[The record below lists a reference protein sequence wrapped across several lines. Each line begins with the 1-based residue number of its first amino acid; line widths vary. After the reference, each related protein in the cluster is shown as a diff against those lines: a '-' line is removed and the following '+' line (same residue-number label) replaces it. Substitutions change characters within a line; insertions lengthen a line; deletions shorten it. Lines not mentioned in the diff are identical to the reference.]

1 MTIAELKH
9 RAETAF
15 AAALAA
21 ASPARA
27 IATAIRDL
35 ESAPTFVLGIGKA
48 AVAMAE
54 ACRNQGINAPG
65 MLVTNRENARQ
76 VTGFEL
82 YRGGH
87 PVPDQGSLDA
97 AAAISARLSGLGED
111 DHLLV
116 LLSGGGSALM
126 ALPMPGLTLDHKI
139 RLNQALL
146 GSGLDIHAMNAVR
159 RLFSR
164 VKGGRLAAL
173 AAPARITQWA
183 LSDVPGDALISIA
196 SGPFAAE
203 TTPFDVTLGYLEASG
218 LLNESWVGEALAR
231 LRAGD
236 AEMPLMQ
243 GDKRLDKIETSILA
257 SNSIC
262 VEAALAS
269 LGPAAV
275 TLPPLEGEASAMG
288 RQLAELIRE
297 ATQPLA
303 GVAGGE
309 TVVRLPARHG
319 LGGRSQELALA
330 FLAAM
335 AEANSGGE
343 WVLLAAGT
351 DGRDGPTDAAG
362 GCVTSEMLGH
372 ADAARAALEAHDSHP
387 CLEAMGGLVRCP
399 PTGTNLADLVVVLAS
414 PCGGPV

>member
-9 RAETAF
+9 RVETAF

-27 IATAIRDL
+27 LAPAIQEL
-35 ESAPTFVLGIGKA
+35 ETAPTFILGIGKA

-54 ACRNQGINAPG
+54 ACRDAGIKAPG
-65 MLVTNRENARQ
+65 ILLTNRENASEVR
-76 VTGFEL
+76 GFEVL
-82 YRGGH
+82 VGGH
-87 PVPDQGSLDA
+87 PVPDEGSINGA
-97 AAAISARLSGLGED
+97 KAISARLSALTED

-126 ALPMPGLTLDHKI
+126 ALPMPGLMLDHKI
-139 RLNQALL
+139 RLNEALL

-183 LSDVPGDALISIA
+183 LSDVPQDALISIA

-203 TTPFDVTLGYLEASG
+203 TTPFDVTLGYIEVSG
-218 LLNESWVGEALAR
+218 LLNEAWVQDALAR
-231 LRAGD
+231 LESGD
-236 AEMPLMQ
+236 AEMPLKP
-243 GDKRLDKIETSILA
+243 GDPRLEQIETSILA
-257 SNSIC
+257 SNRIC
-262 VEAALAS
+262 VDAALES

-275 TLPPLEGEASAMG
+275 TLPPLEGEASSMG
-288 RQLAELIRE
+288 RRLAQLIRN
-297 ATQPLA
+297 ASHPLM

-309 TVVRLPARHG
+309 TVVRLPAEHG

-335 AEANSGGE
+335 ADHESRSE

-362 GCVTSEMLGH
+362 GCVTSDMLGH
-372 ADAARAALEAHDSHP
+372 GDAARAALGAHDAYP
-387 CLEAMGGLVRCP
+387 CLEAIGGLVRCP
-399 PTGTNLADLVVVLAS
+399 PTGTNLADLVIVLATPEPRS
-414 PCGGPV
+414 A